1 MNHGCTIMTWK
12 QSSSLCNGRR
22 HPLCDRKKRAKFAAT
37 SSQCWSCFFFDIR
50 GIVHKEFIPPGQ
62 TVNGKFYCEVLRQL
76 RGNVRRKR
84 PEMWKNRDW
93 LLHHNNAPAHT
104 SLVVRA
110 FLTKN
115 NMTTVPHPVYLP
127 DLAPLRFLCV
137 PENET
142 PAERAAFH
150 IHWRVP
156 SRIATSTKHA
166 NAGRLQ
172 WVLPKMAKSLGS
184 LYTSPRWRLRRW
196 RWKLG
201 LKVFMLLWANS
212 QKFWVAPHIETMN
225 KIFGNNYLPIFWY
238 KITIKSNTYLWILW
252 AAMDFI
258 CQIRKMLRRRTIM
271 LGIL

>member
-1 MNHGCTIMTWK
+1 MKVREVILEDRRQTIHDVCNHIGLSYGPCQRILTDELNMRRTVAKFVPRLLNNDQQDHRVQVCTELQKAVRHDHNFLSRVITGDESRLYDYDPETKQQSLQWK
-12 QSSSLCNGRR
+12 TPSSLRS
-22 HPLCDRKKRAKFAAT
+22 KKACQVHSNIK
-37 SSQCWSCFFFDIR
+37 SMLILFFFDIR
-50 GIVHKEFIPPGQ
+50 GIVRKEFIPPGQ

-150 IHWRVP
+150 IH
-156 SRIATSTKHA
+156 
-166 NAGRLQ
+166 
-172 WVLPKMAKSLGS
+172 
-184 LYTSPRWRLRRW
+184 
-196 RWKLG
+196 
-201 LKVFMLLWANS
+201 
-212 QKFWVAPHIETMN
+212 
-225 KIFGNNYLPIFWY
+225 
-238 KITIKSNTYLWILW
+238 
-252 AAMDFI
+252 
-258 CQIRKMLRRRTIM
+258 
-271 LGIL
+271 